1 MMWSPSMTGL
11 RVAGSVWPRRAA
23 GHLLVV
29 LAVALPGLAAHAA
42 VEPPGQVV
50 VRNTT
55 ARMLEALRRDREEI
69 SAHPAR
75 IYNLVADII
84 LPHFDFDRMS
94 RRVLGKHWRRA
105 SRAQRER
112 FVQEFRTLLVR
123 TYATALSEYRDQNIR
138 YLKPRARDDTELT
151 VRTQIEQQGGPPI
164 PIDYQ
169 LYRTADSWKVY
180 DVVIDGVSL
189 VVNYRSSFSAE
200 IRKGGIDG
208 LIARLAEHNG
218 PN

>member
-1 MMWSPSMTGL
+1 MTGL
-11 RVAGSVWPRRAA
+11 RVAGSVWSCRAA
-23 GHLLVV
+23 GHLLVL
-29 LAVALPGLAAHAA
+29 LAVALPGVAARAA

-55 ARMLEALRRDREEI
+55 ARMIEALRRDREKI

-112 FVQEFRTLLVR
+112 FVREFRTLLVR
-123 TYATALSEYRDQNIR
+123 TYATALAEYRDQTIR
-138 YLKPRARDDTELT
+138 YLKPRARDNTELT
-151 VRTQIEQQGGPPI
+151 VRTQIEQPGGPPI

-169 LYRTADSWKVY
+169 LYRSADSWKVY

-218 PN
+218 AN